1 MGMVKY
7 TKTNMKF
14 ENPYKPLAEG
24 EKTTVNFDISLAD
37 KAFLQSTRPGA
48 GTLSG
53 VLGILTH
60 KICNE
65 LRKRNITDY
74 SRLEEFESFV
84 LNCSINDG
92 VPNGGLPDRSLDGS
106 LPQGTPPPLTGGTER
121 TSNHNPPAS
130 TIVPDL
136 QGGSGTES
144 KGEKRVKAGK
154 GKVNK
159 VGGHE

>member
-1 MGMVKY
+1 MVKY

-92 VPNGGLPDRSLDGS
+92 VPNGGLSDRPTDRLV
-106 LPQGTPPPLTGGTER
+106 PQSTPPSLTGGTEG
-121 TSNHNPPAS
+121 TGNHNPPAS
-130 TIVPDL
+130 TIVPDV
-136 QGGSGTES
+136 QSGSGTEG
-144 KGEKRVKAGK
+144 KGEKRVKAVK
-154 GKVNK
+154 GKAVK
-159 VGGHE
+159 TGGHE